1 MNLIHRDVKPSNIT
15 SPAWAVVVVGAA
27 SGAGAEGGE

>member
-1 MNLIHRDVKPSNIT
+1 MMTRSKSAFT
-15 SPAWAVVVVGAA
+15 RPAAAAVVVGAA